1 MYAVPRRDFAVEKQ
15 TVYQRNA
22 LEANLSRFSQIN
34 AHMHRNYSTKEINMP
49 AFSTIVVFL
58 LAGLGILVVPGPAV
72 LYIVTRSVA
81 QGRRAGLAS
90 VGGIETANL
99 VHICAA
105 ALGLSALLLASSLAF
120 NVVKYLGAAYL
131 IFLGLRTLLTRRTHA
146 ALSISPPQK
155 LSRLFANG
163 FLVNLLSPKAAL
175 FYYAFLPQFIDP
187 ARGSA
192 VEQLLILGLLFSAL
206 ACCTDSLYALLGST
220 IGQLLKKSERFRQ
233 IQRYVTGSIYIL
245 LGLTTAIA
253 GTEKH

>member
-1 MYAVPRRDFAVEKQ
+1 
-15 TVYQRNA
+15 
-22 LEANLSRFSQIN
+22 
-34 AHMHRNYSTKEINMP
+34 MP

-58 LAGLGILVVPGPAV
+58 LAGLGLLVIPGPAV
-72 LYIVTRSVA
+72 LYIVTRSAA

-99 VHICAA
+99 VHMAAA
-105 ALGLSALLLASSLAF
+105 ALGLSALLLTSALAF
-120 NVVKYLGAAYL
+120 TVVKYLGAAYL
-131 IFLGLRTLLTRRTHA
+131 IVLGVRTLLTRNAQA
-146 ALSISPPQK
+146 ATSVSPQQK

-163 FLVNLLSPKAAL
+163 FLVNLLNPKAAL

-192 VEQLLILGLLFSAL
+192 VEQLLILSLLFSGL
-206 ACCTDSLYALLGST
+206 ASCTDSLYALLGST
-220 IGQLLKKSERFRQ
+220 IGHVLKKSERFRQ

-253 GTEKH
+253 GSEKH

>member
-1 MYAVPRRDFAVEKQ
+1 
-15 TVYQRNA
+15 
-22 LEANLSRFSQIN
+22 
-34 AHMHRNYSTKEINMP
+34 MP

-58 LAGLGILVVPGPAV
+58 LAGLGLLVIPGPAV

-99 VHICAA
+99 VHMTAA
-105 ALGLSALLLASSLAF
+105 ALGLSALLLTSALAF
-120 NVVKYLGAAYL
+120 SVVKYLGAAYL
-131 IFLGLRTLLTRRTHA
+131 VVLGVRTLLTRNAHA
-146 ALSISPPQK
+146 ALSVSPPQK
-155 LSRLFANG
+155 LSQIFANG
-163 FLVNLLSPKAAL
+163 FLVNLLNPKVAL

-192 VEQLLILGLLFSAL
+192 VEQLLILSLLFSVL
-206 ACCTDSLYALLGST
+206 ASCTDSLYALLGST

-245 LGLTTAIA
+245 LGLTTAVA
-253 GTEKH
+253 GSEKH